1 MIERFQNPFIKHE
14 LLSIALNSI
23 SKYKVRVLPSV
34 LEYHK
39 RTGKLPSN
47 LLYALAAL
55 IRFYKGEWQGNVIP
69 LNDSPEVLNFF
80 KMAWENQNIDEVV
93 QNVLANESFWGQDLN
108 KVKGLTEVVS
118 KALKQIESGVKV
130 FAS

>member
-1 MIERFQNPFIKHE
+1 M
-14 LLSIALNSI
+14 
-23 SKYKVRVLPSV
+23 
-34 LEYHK
+34 
-39 RTGKLPSN
+39 PSN

-55 IRFYKGEWQGNVIP
+55 IRFYKGEWQGAVIP

-80 KMAWENQNIDEVV
+80 KVAWENQNIDEVV

-108 KVKGLTEVVS
+108 KVNGLSEVVS